1 MDRDYHFEC
10 YHCEVSV
17 GGPDSWEIRMGP
29 REESSPRPD
38 YRKTQTLNS
47 RKVL

>member
-17 GGPDSWEIRMGP
+17 GGQDSWKIGMGP
-29 REESSPRPD
+29 RQESSPTLD
-38 YRKTQTLNS
+38 YRK
-47 RKVL
+47 V